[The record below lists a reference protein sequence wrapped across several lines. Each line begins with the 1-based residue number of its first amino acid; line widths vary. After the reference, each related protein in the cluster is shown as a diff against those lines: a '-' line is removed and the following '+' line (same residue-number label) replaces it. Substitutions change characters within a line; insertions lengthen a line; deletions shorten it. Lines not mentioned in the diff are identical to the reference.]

1 MTKTVTITD
10 GSSKVTVGKI
20 AVRALLYLTCR
31 MHIIDIVHA
40 LQHGLMM
47 MTCVACRESQGRLN

>member
-47 MTCVACRESQGRLN
+47 MTCVY